1 MSSLG
6 LSKPSKAGS
15 FLKRRNQ
22 HLTPNQTTRTGYR
35 VTQVTPIKVD
45 TTVQI
50 ESDLALIAK
59 IDEGLPGLRIT
70 GSRISTLSYEDTKAL
85 AIIEITNPSIMDPGG
100 LMSKTMGPT
109 TMNEPCPTCG
119 KITNCPGHYGYI
131 NLARNENPATQIY
144 IFNPLF
150 GKIAARVL
158 NSICRHC
165 YRLRL
170 PPDYL
175 KEQGIFMLRG
185 YARLKKI
192 AEISIPA
199 DCMADRKSEMKCG
212 VNARFTEGK
221 FKKTGELRYRDTDT
235 SPVKELTAK
244 EAFEILDRLSQ
255 EDAMILG
262 FDEYSHPRDFI
273 LRNIL
278 VPPPIARPPDFYEGK
293 WNQDTFTIGYS
304 QIYHRAQKAI
314 ETQSKGAID
323 DLFLT
328 VSAVFVK
335 KGETNSSGHQ
345 NMTSIGASMSKKD
358 GFIRENMTGK
368 RINQC
373 ARTVLVGDTEVNH
386 GEISI
391 PRLWSQKLTR
401 QEVVTHY
408 NRNALLQ
415 LLKDRRI
422 YYVITGTTGERKYRP
437 SSLKVGDIAE
447 VRIEDG
453 AFVTLGRQPTLS
465 PESIMGMNIVL
476 KDRYTIGIRME
487 YTTPYNADFDGDE
500 GHVEIPQ
507 GAMAE
512 VELRELVH
520 VSNNYLRS
528 GGATPNMGLPM
539 NGTIASYLLSDPHYQ
554 LPAYLF
560 QILTAPLKEI
570 PDNADFLQ
578 RCYDLNVNPFSS
590 RALYSKLL
598 PRDFFYHHAGVEILN
613 GMLMEG
619 RLSKKHIGASTR
631 SIIHDLVKYYGKE
644 RTSTFFTNADRL
656 INDWLGEAGFS
667 VGESDL
673 SATAIDDESGK
684 RIEVNKHIM
693 SRKITEL
700 HLALDTIYQRPI
712 DENNSLDREIR
723 QQQILEAIYALNSDS
738 QLLATAFTN
747 NRILDLSSERSG
759 TKGDITNISKMTTV
773 IGQYYLRGSTV
784 AVGDNGRTLPSF
796 EVGSRDPRAY
806 GLVLTSYSQG
816 QSPSGN
822 FFGHMT
828 TRDALTDTS
837 IRTPVTG
844 YLQRNLIATTE
855 NVTISEEGSVVDYQN
870 NLIAS
875 QFNGGIDIR
884 HAMGS
889 NSPIDIRPL
898 VDRLNARYGW
908 IPTTTPLG
916 TDQRTRFQDYYR
928 SQGITGISSY
938 QRTAHS
944 VPFADRLAEYYPSIV
959 PCGYHLT
966 VFEKCVAIG
975 TRAKMLDR
983 GSVPRVDVIAGSDYR
998 SRSSVD
1004 IAYREYDA
1012 ALYDQ
1017 IGLSVIR
1024 THPDRTIEI
1033 IPLTP
1038 DRILPPLRQNLTGW

>member
-1 MSSLG
+1 
-6 LSKPSKAGS
+6 
-15 FLKRRNQ
+15 
-22 HLTPNQTTRTGYR
+22 
-35 VTQVTPIKVD
+35 
-45 TTVQI
+45 
-50 ESDLALIAK
+50 
-59 IDEGLPGLRIT
+59 
-70 GSRISTLSYEDTKAL
+70 
-85 AIIEITNPSIMDPGG
+85 
-100 LMSKTMGPT
+100 
-109 TMNEPCPTCG
+109 
-119 KITNCPGHYGYI
+119 
-131 NLARNENPATQIY
+131 
-144 IFNPLF
+144 
-150 GKIAARVL
+150 
-158 NSICRHC
+158 
-165 YRLRL
+165 
-170 PPDYL
+170 
-175 KEQGIFMLRG
+175 MLRG
-185 YARLKKI
+185 YSRLKKI

-199 DCMADRKSEMKCG
+199 ECMADRADDAKCKP
-212 VNARFTEGK
+212 NARFTEGK
-221 FKKTGELRYRDTDT
+221 FKKNGKLTYRYTDSSPIEELN
-235 SPVKELTAK
+235 AK
-244 EAFEILDRLSQ
+244 DAFDILNQISQ
-255 EDAMILG
+255 DDAITMG

-278 VPPPIARPPDFYEGK
+278 VPPPITRPPDFYEGK
-293 WNQDTFTIGYS
+293 WNQDTFTVGYS
-304 QIYHRAQKAI
+304 QIYQRVQKAI
-314 ETQSKGAID
+314 NNPSEITFN
-323 DLFLT
+323 DLFNT
-328 VSAVFVK
+328 ISAVFVK
-335 KGETNSSGHQ
+335 KGETNNSGHQ

-373 ARTVLVGDTEVNH
+373 ARTVLVGDTEISH
-386 GEISI
+386 GEVSI
-391 PRLWSQKLTR
+391 PRLWQQKLSR

-408 NRNALLQ
+408 NLHILQ
-415 LLKDRRI
+415 ELLKARHI
-422 YYVITGTTGERKYRP
+422 YYVISGKTGERKYRP
-437 SSLKVGDIAE
+437 RSLTIGDIAE

-453 AFVTLGRQPTLS
+453 AFITLGRQPTLS
-465 PESIMGMNIVL
+465 PESIMGMNAVL
-476 KDRYTIGIRME
+476 KDRYTIGIRLE

-520 VSNNYLRS
+520 VTNNYLRS

-539 NGTIASYLLSDPHYQ
+539 NGTIASYLLSDPTYQ

-560 QILTAPLKEI
+560 YILTAPLTKV
-570 PDNADFLQ
+570 ADEHAFLQ
-578 RCYDLNVNPFSS
+578 RCYDMNINPFSS

-598 PRDFFYHHAGVEILN
+598 PLDFFYHHAGVEILN
-613 GMLMEG
+613 GMIVDG

-631 SIIHDLVKYYGKE
+631 SIIHDLVKYYGKD
-644 RTSTFFTNADRL
+644 RTSAFFTNADL
-656 INDWLGEAGFS
+656 LVNNWLGEAGFS

-693 SRKITEL
+693 SQKITEL
-700 HLALDTIYQRPI
+700 HLALDTIYQQSI
-712 DENNSLDREIR
+712 DESNSLDREIR
-723 QQQILEAIYALNSDS
+723 QQQILEAIYALNADS
-738 QLLATAFTN
+738 QTLASAFTN

-855 NVTISEEGSVVDYQN
+855 NTTISEEGSVVDHQN

-875 QFNGGIDIR
+875 QFNGGIDVR
-884 HAMGS
+884 HTMGS
-889 NSPIDIRPL
+889 NTPIDIRPII
-898 VDRLNARYGW
+898 DRLNARYGW
-908 IPTTTPLG
+908 IPSSGSKPQ
-916 TDQRTRFQDYYR
+916 TDQRSRFEKYYR
-928 SQGITGISSY
+928 DRGITGIGTY
-938 QRTAHS
+938 QQTAHS
-944 VPFADRLAEYYPSIV
+944 RSWEERLTEYYSTIV

-966 VFEKCVAIG
+966 AFEKCVAIG
-975 TRAKMLDR
+975 TRAKMLDK
-983 GSVPRVDVIAGSDYR
+983 GSVPRVDVTAGLDYR

-1012 ALYDQ
+1012 HVYDQ

-1033 IPLTP
+1033 IPVSS
-1038 DRILPPLRQNLTGW
+1038 DRILPPLRQTLTGW